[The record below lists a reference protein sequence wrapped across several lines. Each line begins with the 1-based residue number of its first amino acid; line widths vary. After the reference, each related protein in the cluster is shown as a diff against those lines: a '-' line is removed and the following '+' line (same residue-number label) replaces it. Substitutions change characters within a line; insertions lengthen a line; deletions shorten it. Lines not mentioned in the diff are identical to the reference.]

1 MNEIMNSGIFVY
13 GIIPLL
19 ICLARIIDVTLGT
32 MRVIMVTKGSKILA
46 PILGFFEILIW
57 LLAIGQ
63 VMQNLTNIMNYFAY
77 ALGFALGNYV
87 GILIEHKLALGVM
100 AIRIITRK
108 DASDL
113 IEFLKNS
120 NLGVTV
126 VNAEGATGPVH
137 VIYTIVK
144 RSNLPNIIV
153 NIKKFNPNAFYSL
166 EDIRFASGGV
176 FPAKSLWWKSKF
188 VPFFDIRKAK

>member
-1 MNEIMNSGIFVY
+1 MNEFINSSLFTYAV
-13 GIIPLL
+13 IPLL
-19 ICLARIIDVTLGT
+19 ICLARIVDVTIGT
-32 MRVIMVTKGSKILA
+32 MRVIMITKGSRFLA
-46 PILGFFEILIW
+46 PILGFFEILVW

-87 GILIEHKLALGVM
+87 GILIEQKLALGVM

-108 DASDL
+108 DASEL
-113 IEFLKNS
+113 IQILKNS
-120 NLGVTV
+120 NLGVTAI
-126 VNAEGATGPVH
+126 NAEGATGPVH
-137 VIYTIVK
+137 VIFTIVK
-144 RSNLPNIIV
+144 RSNLPNIIAS
-153 NIKKFNPNAFYSL
+153 IKKYNPNAFYSL

>member
-1 MNEIMNSGIFVY
+1 MNEFLNSGLFTYAV
-13 GIIPLL
+13 IPLL
-19 ICLARIIDVTLGT
+19 ICLARIVDVTIGT
-32 MRVIMVTKGSKILA
+32 MRVIMITKGSRFLA
-46 PILGFFEILIW
+46 PILGFFEILVW

-87 GILIEHKLALGVM
+87 GILIEQKLALGVM

-108 DASDL
+108 DASEL
-113 IEFLKNS
+113 IQILKNS
-120 NLGVTV
+120 NLGVTAI
-126 VNAEGATGPVH
+126 NAEGATGPVH
-137 VIYTIVK
+137 VIFTIVK
-144 RSNLPNIIV
+144 RSNLPNIIAS
-153 NIKKFNPNAFYSL
+153 IKKYNPNAFYSL

>member
-1 MNEIMNSGIFVY
+1 MNEIMNSDFFVY
-13 GIIPLL
+13 AVIPLL
-19 ICLARIIDVTLGT
+19 ICIARIIDVTLGT

-87 GILIEHKLALGVM
+87 GIRIEHKLALGVM

-113 IEFLKNS
+113 IQFLKNS